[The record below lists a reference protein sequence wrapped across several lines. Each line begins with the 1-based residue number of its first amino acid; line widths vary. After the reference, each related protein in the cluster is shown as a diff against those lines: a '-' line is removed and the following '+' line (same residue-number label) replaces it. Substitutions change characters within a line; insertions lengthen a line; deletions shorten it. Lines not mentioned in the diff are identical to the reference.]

1 MTYSTILALVGHRIT
16 YFLLMGVGGLI
27 GTLFLY
33 LDHLD
38 RTIRTTYQATPCT
51 IESSEV
57 TMEEHVTRGRFN
69 SRHVRRVY
77 YADIVYKYQVNGE
90 ECECDVYRA
99 FEQGM
104 SEQEA
109 EAVVGRYA
117 EGQAATCY
125 VNPEDPEDAV
135 LTLDS
140 DRSFIHGTAA
150 FGLLFLFAGLAGWV
164 VIDFVLPRANKPAKA
179 PAEDLAVQV
188 PEWSSLR
195 RTS

>member
-1 MTYSTILALVGHRIT
+1 MTYSAIFALLGHRIT

-27 GTLFLY
+27 GSLFLY
-33 LDHLD
+33 LDHVD
-38 RTIRTTYQATPCT
+38 RTIRTTFKATPCT

-57 TMEEHVTRGRFN
+57 TMEEHVTRGRWN

-77 YADIVYKYQVNGE
+77 YADITYKYQIDGE
-90 ECECDVYRA
+90 EYENDVYRA

-109 EAVVGRYA
+109 SAVAGRYY
-117 EGQAATCY
+117 EGQSATCY

-140 DRSFIHGTAA
+140 DRGFLYGVVVFA
-150 FGLLFLFAGLAGWV
+150 LLFLFAGLAGWI
-164 VIDFVLPRANKPAKA
+164 VIDFVLPRADRTAKA
-179 PAEDLAVQV
+179 PEEEFAVQV
-188 PEWSSLR
+188 PEWSAPR

>member
-1 MTYSTILALVGHRIT
+1 MTYSTILALAGHRIT

-27 GTLFLY
+27 GSAFLY
-33 LDHLD
+33 LDHID

-150 FGLLFLFAGLAGWV
+150 FGLLFLFAGLAGWL
-164 VIDFVLPRANKPAKA
+164 VIDFVLPRTNKPAKA